1 MSMVA
6 NYASEAGNTA
16 RDYDQAR
23 RRFLFIFPDLSG
35 KGIHVRLYES
45 MDEPRCG

>member
-1 MSMVA
+1 MVA
-6 NYASEAGNTA
+6 NYASEAVNTA

-23 RRFLFIFPDLSG
+23 RLFLFSFLDLTG
-35 KGIHVRLYES
+35 KGIHIRLYES